1 MPRLVFSLLLVFS
14 PIALLFA
21 QITIDTE
28 RDSNNNV
35 NFFATNLSSIP
46 YSVILNFSQLQNLTT
61 PGGGN
66 TIAVANPGRTK
77 VATLSPTLAG
87 QGTSYRYSF
96 SFAKGNV
103 YAKTKIN
110 PVYLVPFSEGTV
122 VEAVLNNPLAATV
135 GDESA
140 KGSYVGVSF
149 MFDESVA
156 IVAPRKGVIA
166 DIKMDAN
173 VAGDNLSFAAEE
185 NFIEI
190 YHEDGTFTKLTVLK
204 AGSEKVKVGQLVF
217 PGDILAESGGENYSQ
232 GPHVRMVNVRTVNDN
247 DRLTYQAFPVS
258 FVSDKGNLE
267 VKVYVTFTVVYP
279 EEVVTMEMSKKE
291 LKSFQEGK

>member
-1 MPRLVFSLLLVFS
+1 MRQLILTVFLFLSFISV
-14 PIALLFA
+14 LFA
-21 QITIDTE
+21 QITIETE

-87 QGTSYRYSF
+87 QGTSYRYSY
-96 SFAKGNV
+96 SYTKGNI
-103 YAKTKIN
+103 YAKSKIN
-110 PVYLVPFSEGTV
+110 PVYLVPVEEGTV
-122 VEAVLNNPLAATV
+122 VKAVLNNPLEETI
-135 GDESA
+135 GDKSA
-140 KGSYVGVSF
+140 KGSYRGVSF
-149 MFDESVA
+149 MFDEPVT

-166 DIKMDAN
+166 DMKMDAN
-173 VAGDNLSFAAEE
+173 VVGENLSFAKEE

-190 YHEDGTFTKLTVLK
+190 YHEDGTFTKLIVLK
-204 AGSEKVKVGQLVF
+204 SGSEKVKVGQQVF
-217 PGDILAESGGENYSQ
+217 PGDVLAESGGENYSQ
-232 GPHVRMVNVRTVNDN
+232 GPHVRMVNLRAVSEKDLLV
-247 DRLTYQAFPVS
+247 QEAFPVS